1 MYGLIT
7 LHAPVL
13 DCILIRRFSAAP
25 KAKPKVLP
33 AFCFASN
40 PGKRW
45 TEGFFLLYSPFW
57 ILWALGILV
66 PFKLYEVCR
75 IDQPPPFVLTLQMV
89 MKIGRSFRCQRTA

>member
-1 MYGLIT
+1 MCL
-7 LHAPVL
+7 
-13 DCILIRRFSAAP
+13 SAAP
-25 KAKPKVLP
+25 KAKKKLLP

-66 PFKLYEVCR
+66 PFKLYEVGGA
-75 IDQPPPFVLTLQMV
+75 DQSAPM
-89 MKIGRSFRCQRTA
+89 IYRCHSTDC

>member
-1 MYGLIT
+1 M
-7 LHAPVL
+7 
-13 DCILIRRFSAAP
+13 RRLPAAP

-66 PFKLYEVCR
+66 PFRLYEVR
-75 IDQPPPFVLTLQMV
+75 GADQSALLVLIAHRM
-89 MKIGRSFRCQRTA
+89 S